1 VRSEELKRDLTK
13 KLSSIYRDLEKM
25 QVSVERKVAMDVFN
39 ERLEAKADKQMV
51 LNATINK
58 VSKGEVEQLF
68 LAKADKRDVDGMIRN
83 LQQRMEEDLGNM
95 GECLARKANLDDL
108 QYFSKELS
116 IKLDKGEL
124 DAFRQEFVDRIAAFE
139 QKLYERN

>member
-1 VRSEELKRDLTK
+1 MKAANTSVQVDLSDDKVRSEELKRDLTK

-39 ERLEAKADKQMV
+39 ERLEAKADKQML

-68 LAKADKRDVDGMIRN
+68 LGKADKRDVDGMIRN

-108 QYFSKELS
+108 
-116 IKLDKGEL
+116 
-124 DAFRQEFVDRIAAFE
+124 
-139 QKLYERN
+139 

>member
-1 VRSEELKRDLTK
+1 LKAANTSVQVDLSDDKVRSEELKRDLTK

-25 QVSVERKVAMDVFN
+25 QVSIERKVAMDVLN
-39 ERLEAKADKQMV
+39 ERLEAKADKQM
-51 LNATINK
+51 LINATINK

-68 LAKADKRDVDGMIRN
+68 LGKADKRDADGMIRN

-108 QYFSKELS
+108 
-116 IKLDKGEL
+116 
-124 DAFRQEFVDRIAAFE
+124 
-139 QKLYERN
+139 

>member
-1 VRSEELKRDLTK
+1 MRTEELKRDLSK
-13 KLSSIYRDLEKM
+13 KVSSIYRDLEKM

-68 LAKADKRDVDGMIRN
+68 
-83 LQQRMEEDLGNM
+83 
-95 GECLARKANLDDL
+95 
-108 QYFSKELS
+108 
-116 IKLDKGEL
+116 
-124 DAFRQEFVDRIAAFE
+124 
-139 QKLYERN
+139 